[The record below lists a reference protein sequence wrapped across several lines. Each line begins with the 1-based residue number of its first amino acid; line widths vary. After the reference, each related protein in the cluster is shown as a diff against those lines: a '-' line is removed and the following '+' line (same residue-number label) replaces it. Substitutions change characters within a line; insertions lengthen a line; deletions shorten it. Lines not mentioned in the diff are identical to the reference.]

1 VWKRS
6 GILSMKTWSISEL
19 WNLLFDIE
27 KVMVEERFILK
38 NG

>member
-1 VWKRS
+1 
-6 GILSMKTWSISEL
+6 MKTWSISEL